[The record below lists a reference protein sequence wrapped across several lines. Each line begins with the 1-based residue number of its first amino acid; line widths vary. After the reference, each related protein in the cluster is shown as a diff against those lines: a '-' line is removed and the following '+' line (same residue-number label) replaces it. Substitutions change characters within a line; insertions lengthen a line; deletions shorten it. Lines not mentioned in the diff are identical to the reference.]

1 MGASIRFLGGAGTV
15 TGSKFLVESNG
26 VRLLVDCGLFQG
38 LKELRL
44 RNWSP
49 FPVDPRSIDFVLLTH
64 AHIDHSGYL
73 PRLVREGFR
82 GPIYATRATASL
94 LEILLPDSGHLQ
106 EEEARYAN
114 KKGYSKHRPALPLYT
129 AEEGL
134 RAAQRVTGV
143 EHEKQLRLDASLS
156 VSFHR
161 AGHILGSAIVNLR
174 LDGRRIVFSGDLGRY
189 GAPILP
195 DPAPID
201 SAGTLVVES
210 TYGDR
215 SHGDEPVPGQ
225 LARAISEAAERG
237 GATII
242 PAFAVGRTQELM
254 YHLSLLEAEGK
265 IPRLPTY
272 VDSPMAIDATE
283 IYCDHP
289 EEFDGEMRRL
299 TGQKKCPLR
308 SGEFRLVR
316 TQAESMA
323 LNERSGAFLVISA
336 SGMATG
342 GRVLHHLKRRL
353 PDPRTTVLLV
363 GYQAAGT
370 RGRLL
375 QEGAKAVKIH
385 GKEIPV
391 RARVETIH
399 GLSAHADQAEILRWL
414 GGFSL
419 SPART
424 FVVHGEPEASE
435 RLGEEIV
442 KRLGWSVAVPRDG
455 DQTPI

>member
-1 MGASIRFLGGAGTV
+1 MSPSIRFLGGAGTV

-44 RNWSP
+44 RNWAQ
-49 FPVDPRSIDFVLLTH
+49 FPVDPRSLDLVLLTH

-73 PRLVREGFR
+73 PRLTRDGFS
-82 GPIYATRATASL
+82 GPVYATRATVSL
-94 LEILLPDSGHLQ
+94 LKILLPDSGHLQ

-129 AEEGL
+129 AEEGF
-134 RAAQRVTGV
+134 RAAERVRGV
-143 EHEKQLRLDASLS
+143 EPEKRLTLS
-156 VSFHR
+156 DGLAVTFHR
-161 AGHILGSAIVNLR
+161 AGHILGSAILSLW

-195 DPAPID
+195 DPAAID
-201 SAGTLVVES
+201 SADALIVES

-215 SHGDEPVPGQ
+215 SHGDEPVPEQ
-225 LARAISEAAERG
+225 LARAINGAVERG
-237 GATII
+237 GAIII

-254 YHLSLLEAEGK
+254 YYLSGLEQAK
-265 IPRLPTY
+265 RIPRLLTY

-289 EEFDGEMRRL
+289 EEFDGEMRRM
-299 TGQKKCPLR
+299 TKEKRCPLH
-308 SGEFRLVR
+308 SGEFHLVR

-323 LNERSGAFLVISA
+323 LNRLSGPFLIISA

-342 GRVLHHLKRRL
+342 GRVLHHLKLRL
-353 PDPRTTVLLV
+353 PDARTTVLFV

-370 RGRLL
+370 RGRLI
-375 QEGAKAVKIH
+375 QDGAKSVKIH
-385 GKEIPV
+385 GEEVPV
-391 RARVETIH
+391 SAHVETIH
-399 GLSAHADQAEILRWL
+399 GLSAHADRGEILRWL
-414 GGFSL
+414 SGFTRR
-419 SPART
+419 PART

-435 RLGEEIV
+435 RLHSEIAECF
-442 KRLGWSVAVPRDG
+442 GWDVTVPSDG
-455 DQTPI
+455 QQVEI

>member
-1 MGASIRFLGGAGTV
+1 MSPSIRFLGGAGTV

-143 EHEKQLRLDASLS
+143 EYEKQLRLDASLS

-201 SAGTLVVES
+201 SADTLVVES

-215 SHGDEPVPGQ
+215 SHGDEPVSGQ
-225 LARAISEAAERG
+225 LARAISEAVEHG
-237 GATII
+237 GAIII
-242 PAFAVGRTQELM
+242 PAFAVGRTQEVM
-254 YHLSLLEAEGK
+254 YRLSLLEAEGK

-375 QEGAKAVKIH
+375 QEGAKTVKIH
-385 GKEIPV
+385 GKEVPV

-399 GLSAHADQAEILRWL
+399 GLSAHAGQAEILRWL

-419 SPART
+419 RPART